1 MSPTLFVSTLVAPAG
16 AALSDSDIASVGE
29 CLAQSGAKIDKTAR
43 LDNRAA
49 DIFFL
54 SNSLPLAGRIREG
67 GTQQQFPQTFDILTQ
82 PAATRRKKILVA
94 DMESTIIEQEMLD
107 ELAAQIG
114 IGEKT
119 AEITRMAMN
128 GELDFA
134 AALKERV
141 NLLKGQPASL
151 LDEVSSRMTL
161 SPGAQTLIDA
171 MKRAGGKS
179 WLVSGGFTFFVK
191 KIAEQSGFDRFFA
204 NELKVKN
211 GLITGEVALPILDK
225 NSKKDLLDQAC
236 AEYGCTLAESMAV
249 GDGANDV
256 PMLQS
261 CNGGGGLG
269 VAYRAKPKVREIIAH
284 QINHSD
290 LSALAYAQGFH

>member
-1 MSPTLFVSTLVAPAG
+1 MSSELFVSTLIAPAG
-16 AALSDSDIASVGE
+16 AALSEAHIEAIAQR
-29 CLAQSGAKIDKTAR
+29 LTQSGGKIDKTVR

-49 DIFFL
+49 DIFFTGGHAIATD
-54 SNSLPLAGRIREG
+54 LPV
-67 GTQQQFPQTFDILTQ
+67 DILTQ
-82 PAATRRKKILVA
+82 PAATRRKKILIA

-107 ELAAQIG
+107 ELASMIG

-119 AEITRMAMN
+119 AEITRLAMN

-141 NLLKGQPASL
+141 NLLKGQPATL
-151 LDEVSSRMTL
+151 LDQVAIRMTL
-161 SPGAQTLIDA
+161 SPGAQDLITA

-191 KIAEQSGFDRFFA
+191 KIAEQTGFDQFFA
-204 NELKVKN
+204 NELKVED
-211 GLITGEVALPILDK
+211 GVITGEVALPILDK
-225 NSKKDLLDQAC
+225 NSKKTLLEQAC
-236 AEYGCTLAESMAV
+236 AEYGCILAETMAV

-256 PMLQS
+256 PMLQA
-261 CNGGGGLG
+261 CNSGGGLG
-269 VAYRAKPKVREIIAH
+269 VAYRAKPKVREIIEN

-290 LSALAYAQGFH
+290 LSALVYAQNLN